1 MRVDTGVITGASTQ
15 PTDYE
20 PGTDPRRWRALAVTL
35 AGSFMILLDVSIVT
49 VAIPSIQSG
58 LGTSESGVQWVVS
71 GYPLTFGLALVAGG
85 KLGDAFGRR
94 NMYLI
99 ALSAFVLTSVL
110 AGLASTLTL
119 LVVARLLQGLVA
131 GLVTPQNG
139 GLIQDLFRGPERG
152 RAFGL
157 LGATIG
163 LSTALGP
170 VIGGFILGVAGE
182 PDGWRWVFLVNLP
195 FGVLT
200 LVLALLFVPKIP
212 RRTTR
217 ADIDY
222 LGALLLGGT
231 VLCVLLPVVQSE
243 AGGLRTL
250 WWLFLVAVPIGY
262 AFLRWERRR
271 VRVERSPLLDMRL
284 FTATPGYPSGA
295 TLAAVYFCGF
305 SGIWLVFAVYSQSDL
320 GLSPLEAGLAVTP
333 FSLGSAVS
341 AWLAGRLVDRWGR
354 LVTIT
359 GLTVTSVGLGA
370 VALVAFLVPDDALVV
385 AIALPLLVAGIG
397 GGAVISPNT
406 TLTLACVPTGMA
418 GVASGVLQTG
428 QRIGTA
434 VGTAALA
441 AVFHAASTAFGGAS
455 NGFSIAMLTAVVL
468 ILFALVLAVAER
480 RGQIGNHGN
489 SALENLPTNPMTS
502 SQ

>member
-1 MRVDTGVITGASTQ
+1 MVTRASTQ
-15 PTDYE
+15 PTNYE
-20 PGTDPRRWRALAVTL
+20 PGTDPRRWRALVVTL
-35 AGSFMILLDVSIVT
+35 AGGFMILLDVSIVT
-49 VAIPSIQSG
+49 VAIPSIQQG
-58 LGTSESGVQWVVS
+58 LGTSASGVQWVVS

-85 KLGDAFGRR
+85 RLGDAFGRR

-99 ALSAFVLTSVL
+99 ALTGFIAASVF
-110 AGLASTLTL
+110 AGLAPTLVM

-139 GLIQDLFRGPERG
+139 GLIQDLFRGAERG

-163 LSTALGP
+163 LSTAAGP
-170 VIGGFILGVAGE
+170 VVGGFILGVAGE

-195 FGVLT
+195 FGLLT
-200 LVLALLFVPKIP
+200 LVLALLLVPRTP
-212 RRTTR
+212 PRTTG
-217 ADIDY
+217 ADID
-222 LGALLLGGT
+222 LVGIVLLGLT
-231 VLCVLLPVVQSE
+231 VLCVLFPVVQSE
-243 AGGLRTL
+243 AGGLRTF
-250 WWLFLVAVPIGY
+250 WWLFLVAVPLGW
-262 AFLRWERRR
+262 AFLHWERRR
-271 VRVERSPLLDMRL
+271 VRADRAPLLDMRL

-305 SGIWLVFAVYSQSDL
+305 SGIWLIFAVYFQTDL
-320 GLSPLEAGLAVTP
+320 GLSPLESGLAVTP

-341 AWLAGRLVDRWGR
+341 AWLAGRLVDRFGR

-359 GLTVTSVGLGA
+359 GLVLVAVGLA
-370 VALVAFLVPDDALVV
+370 TVALLAFVV
-385 AIALPLLVAGIG
+385 DRDHLILAIVVPLLVAGIG

-406 TLTLACVPTGMA
+406 TLTLACVPNTMS

-441 AVFHAASTAFGGAS
+441 AVFHAATTAFGGPG
-455 NGFSIAMLTAVVL
+455 NGFATAMIAAVVL
-468 ILFALVLAVAER
+468 ILIALGVALAER
-480 RGQIGNHGN
+480 SGRIGNHGN
-489 SALENLPTNPMTS
+489 AELENFSSTPMAS
-502 SQ
+502 GH

>member
-1 MRVDTGVITGASTQ
+1 MVSRAATQ
-15 PTDYE
+15 PTEYE
-20 PGTDPRRWRALAVTL
+20 PGTDPRRWRALVVTL
-35 AGSFMILLDVSIVT
+35 AGGFMILLDVSIVT
-49 VAIPSIQSG
+49 VAIPSIQQG

-85 KLGDAFGRR
+85 RLGDAFGRR
-94 NMYLI
+94 NMYLV
-99 ALSAFVLTSVL
+99 ALTGFVATSVL
-110 AGLASTLTL
+110 AGLAPTLTM

-139 GLIQDLFRGPERG
+139 GLIQDLFRGAERG

-163 LSTALGP
+163 VSTAAGP

-195 FGVLT
+195 FGLLT
-200 LVLALLFVPKIP
+200 IVLALLLVPKTP
-212 RRTTR
+212 RRTTG

-222 LGALLLGGT
+222 GGIVLLGLT
-231 VLCVLLPVVQSE
+231 VLCVLFPVVLSE
-243 AGGLRTL
+243 SNGIRRF
-250 WWLFLVAVPIGY
+250 WWLFLVAVPLGW

-271 VRVERSPLLDMRL
+271 RQAGRVPLVDTRL

-295 TLAAVYFCGF
+295 AVAAVYFCGF
-305 SGIWLVFAVYSQSDL
+305 AGIWLVFAVYFQSDL
-320 GLSPLEAGLAVTP
+320 GLSPLESGLAVTP

-341 AWLAGRLVDRWGR
+341 AWLAGRLVDRYGR
-354 LVTIT
+354 RVTIT
-359 GLTVTSVGLGA
+359 GLTLIAVGLGA
-370 VALVAFLVPDDALVV
+370 VALLGFTVDREHLVW
-385 AIALPLLVAGIG
+385 AILFPLLVAGIG

-406 TLTLACVPTGMA
+406 TLTLACVPSSMA

-434 VGTAALA
+434 VGTALLA
-441 AVFHAASTAFGGAS
+441 AVFHAVASMSGVPAT
-455 NGFSIAMLTAVVL
+455 GFAVAMLVAVAL
-468 ILFALVLAVAER
+468 ILVALALAVAER
-480 RGQIGNHGN
+480 RGRIGNHGN
-489 SALENLPTNPMTS
+489 SELENFSSSTMTS
-502 SQ
+502 GH

>member
-1 MRVDTGVITGASTQ
+1 MVTRLSTE
-15 PTDYE
+15 PVEYE
-20 PGTDPRRWRALAVTL
+20 PGTDPRRWRALVVTL
-35 AGSFMILLDVSIVT
+35 AGGFMILLDVSIVT
-49 VAIPSIQSG
+49 VAIPSIQQG
-58 LGTSESGVQWVVS
+58 LGTSASGVQWVVS

-85 KLGDAFGRR
+85 RLGDAFGRR
-94 NMYLI
+94 NMYLV
-99 ALSAFVLTSVL
+99 ALTGFVATSVF
-110 AGLASTLTL
+110 AGLAPTLTM

-139 GLIQDLFRGPERG
+139 GLIQDLFRGAERG

-163 LSTALGP
+163 LSTAAGP

-195 FGVLT
+195 FGLLTILLAVL
-200 LVLALLFVPKIP
+200 LVPKTP
-212 RRTTR
+212 RRSTR

-222 LGALLLGGT
+222 AGILLLGLT
-231 VLCVLLPVVQSE
+231 VLCVLFPVVLSE
-243 AGGLRTL
+243 SGGIGRF
-250 WWLFLVAVPIGY
+250 WWLFVVAVPLGW

-271 VRVERSPLLDMRL
+271 REAGRVPLVDTRL

-305 SGIWLVFAVYSQSDL
+305 SGIWLVFAVYFQSDL
-320 GLSPLEAGLAVTP
+320 GLTPLESGLAVTP

-341 AWLAGRLVDRWGR
+341 SWVAGRLVDRFGR
-354 LVTIT
+354 RVTIT
-359 GLTVTSVGLGA
+359 GLTLIALGLSA
-370 VALVAFLVPDDALVV
+370 VAVLGFTVDREHLIW
-385 AIALPLLVAGIG
+385 AILLPLLVAGIG

-406 TLTLACVPTGMA
+406 TLTLACVPNTMA

-434 VGTAALA
+434 VGTALLA
-441 AVFHAASTAFGGAS
+441 AVFHAVATASGVPATGFATAM
-455 NGFSIAMLTAVVL
+455 IAAVML
-468 ILFALVLAVAER
+468 IMIALVLAIAER
-480 RGQIGNHGN
+480 RGRIGNHGN
-489 SALENLPTNPMTS
+489 GELENFSSTSMTS
-502 SQ
+502 GQ